1 MLINKLVILLIF
13 LITTIVGAKSNWTVE
28 DDEMYVS
35 GNTVHGHKFGYF
47 KDKEW
52 CGKELVF
59 IQWTS
64 YKDGLEKFK
73 GTDMLIELSLNGKAV
88 EKIPATY
95 TASTKFAE
103 LMTIAEFKTIIL
115 SNELADKLKSAN
127 EIEVTFAEP
136 KEFVAILDIKSDT
149 FNTSS
154 FPEPHLKTYNLCKNT
169 K

>member
-13 LITTIVGAKSNWTVE
+13 LITTIVGAESNWTVE

-47 KDKEW
+47 KDEEW

-64 YKDGLEKFK
+64 YNDGLEKFK
-73 GTDMLIELSLNGKAV
+73 GTDVLIELRLNG
-88 EKIPATY
+88 ELIGKIPATF
-95 TASTKFAE
+95 TAGTKFAE
-103 LMTIAEFKTIIL
+103 LMTIAEFKTILL
-115 SNELADKLKSAN
+115 SDKLADKLKSAN

-136 KEFVAILDIKSDT
+136 KEFVALLDIKTDT

-154 FPEPHLKTYNLCKNT
+154 FPKVHLQKYNACKVE
-169 K
+169 